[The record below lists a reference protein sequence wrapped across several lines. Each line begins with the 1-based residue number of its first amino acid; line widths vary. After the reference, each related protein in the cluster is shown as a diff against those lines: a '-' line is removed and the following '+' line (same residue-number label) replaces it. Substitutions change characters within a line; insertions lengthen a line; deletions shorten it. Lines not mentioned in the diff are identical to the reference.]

1 MDTTTLLDSHLHR
14 LNLPVFAEQY
24 AQVADE
30 AARANLSYDR
40 FLLLLAEQELAQRD
54 VVRQRHCIKAARF
67 PMLKELADFD
77 FGVIPTLNRAR
88 ILELAR
94 GQYLTTA
101 DTILLIGNPGL
112 GKTHIAT
119 GLAVAA
125 CRQRQRVRFY
135 TAAALVN
142 DLLAA
147 QAEQRLGRLIATAL
161 KHQLIVLDELGFLP
175 LSPTGAQL
183 LFQFC
188 SALHER
194 VALIVT
200 SNLRFAD
207 WPQVFGSE
215 SLTAALLDRLTA
227 RAHILEFVG
236 ESFRLRQRQR
246 REANGW
252 IGDIPIPGDV
262 TPPPVVGGAGHP
274 PAGRRPAPTT
284 RPAPPPR

>member
-1 MDTTTLLDSHLHR
+1 METTPLLDTYLRR
-14 LNLPVFAEQY
+14 LNLPVFAQQY

-54 VVRQRHCIKAARF
+54 EARQRHCLKSARF
-67 PMLKELADFD
+67 PILKELADFD
-77 FGVIPTLNRAR
+77 FRAIPSLNRAR
-88 ILELAR
+88 VFELAR
-94 GQYLTTA
+94 GHYIA
-101 DTILLIGNPGL
+101 KAETILLVGNPGL

-119 GLAVAA
+119 ALAVAA
-125 CRQRQRVRFY
+125 CRQRMRVRFY
-135 TAAALVN
+135 TAAGLVN

-147 QAEQRLGRLIATAL
+147 QETQRVGRLIATAL

-200 SNLRFAD
+200 TNLRFAD

-227 RAHILEFVG
+227 RSHILEFVG

-252 IGDIPIPGDV
+252 LNDLPIPGDAMS
-262 TPPPVVGGAGHP
+262 PVAGDASR
-274 PAGRRPAPTT
+274 PAGRDASPATGPAPY
-284 RPAPPPR
+284 ASG

>member
-1 MDTTTLLDSHLHR
+1 MDTIPLLDSHLHR
-14 LNLPVFAEQY
+14 LNLPVFAQQY

-40 FLLLLAEQELAQRD
+40 FLLLLTEQELAQRD
-54 VVRQRHCIKAARF
+54 ALRQRHCIKAARF
-67 PMLKELADFD
+67 PILKELADFD
-77 FGVIPTLNRAR
+77 FQAIPTLNRAR
-88 ILELAR
+88 IVELAR
-94 GQYLTTA
+94 GHYLATA
-101 DTILLIGNPGL
+101 DTILLVGNPGL

-119 GLAVAA
+119 GLALAA

-142 DLLAA
+142 ELLAA
-147 QAEQRLGRLIATAL
+147 QAEMRLSRLIATAL
-161 KHQLIVLDELGFLP
+161 KHHLIVLDELGFLP
-175 LSPTGAQL
+175 LSPNGAQL

-200 SNLRFAD
+200 TNLRFAD
-207 WPQVFGSE
+207 WVQVFGSE

-227 RAHILEFVG
+227 RSHILEFVG

-252 IGDIPIPGDV
+252 LNDLPVPDDA
-262 TPPPVVGGAGHP
+262 TPPVVGSASR
-274 PAGRRPAPTT
+274 PAGRDALPTADPAPHTSD
-284 RPAPPPR
+284 